1 MTLGYN
7 IVRLEDGQRRLTI
20 DVQPDDTG
28 QILGLSLVGAE
39 CLSITLAGAAIPLD
53 LISSLHLRYHGEAKS
68 IVEITSEISAN
79 VRSVPQED
87 ENGGRHA

>member
-7 IVRLEDGQRRLTI
+7 IVRLDEGQRRLTI

-28 QILGLSLVGAE
+28 QVLELSLVGTD
-39 CLSITLAGAAIPLD
+39 CLNITLAGAPIPLD
-53 LISSLHLRYHGEAKS
+53 LMLSLHLRYRGEAKS
-68 IVEITSEISAN
+68 IAEIASEISVN

-87 ENGGRHA
+87 ESGGRHA

>member
-7 IVRLEDGQRRLTI
+7 IVRLDEGQRRLTI

-39 CLSITLAGAAIPLD
+39 CLHITLAGAPIPLD
-53 LISSLHLRYHGEAKS
+53 LMSSLHLRYRGEAKS
-68 IVEITSEISAN
+68 IAEITSEISAN
-79 VRSVPQED
+79 VRSVLQED
-87 ENGGRHA
+87 ESGGHHV